1 MAKRYIREKE
11 SNIRNESQG
20 IELQFIC
27 VENQNET
34 LLSTSS
40 KMADFNHKNSNFQRE
55 TSPTDS
61 KDEMNSVIAD
71 DKNLNA
77 DATLVESVKSIF
89 NGFTASEEM
98 TANIHHQNLIE
109 FVSKTSRK
117 HSSKQKEME
126 GTKIESTE
134 PKIGGNEKKNFDR
147 HQTSS
152 KTYRKRKFQ
161 NSSADN
167 DMILANVFITKPSGC
182 EIKRDVSNRTGIRNN
197 Y

>member
-1 MAKRYIREKE
+1 MAKRYIREKVL
-11 SNIRNESQG
+11 NIQNESQG

-27 VENQNET
+27 VENESNVPQ
-34 LLSTSS
+34 STSS
-40 KMADFNHKNSNFQRE
+40 KMTDLNHK
-55 TSPTDS
+55 SPDYQGEQDPLDS
-61 KDEMNSVIAD
+61 MDGMSSVLAD
-71 DKNLNA
+71 DKNANA
-77 DATLVESVKSIF
+77 TVVESEKNVF

>member
-98 TANIHHQNLIE
+98 TANIHHQNLVEMI
-109 FVSKTSRK
+109 SKTSKKRK
-117 HSSKQKEME
+117 FKQKDVKVDTNTVGED
-126 GTKIESTE
+126 G
-134 PKIGGNEKKNFDR
+134 KKSFDG

-152 KTYRKRKFQ
+152 KTFRKRKFQ
-161 NSSADN
+161 NSPADN
-167 DMILANVFITKPSGC
+167 DMILANVFISKTSTGC
-182 EIKRDVSNRTGIRNN
+182 ETKQDASNRAGI
-197 Y
+197 YTK